1 MTFRFLLST
10 PDKTF
15 FNGPADSVICP
26 SPDGYFGIL
35 PRHAQLVAAVG
46 IGIIKVESEGGPRF
60 FVVDGGVAEVT
71 PEETVIMADLVIPA
85 SDPADA
91 EEKLEE
97 TKALRTVPVTL
108 R

>member
-10 PDKTF
+10 PDKVF
-15 FNGPADSVICP
+15 YSGSAEGVVCPGPE
-26 SPDGYFGIL
+26 GYFGIL
-35 PRHAQLVAAVG
+35 PRHAEMVAAVG
-46 IGIIKVESEGGPRF
+46 LGIIKVESGGAAAL

-71 PEETVIMADLVIPA
+71 PDETIIVADLVIPA
-85 SDPADA
+85 TGPGDA
-91 EEKLEE
+91 EVKLQE

>member
-15 FNGPADSVICP
+15 FNGPADSVVCP
-26 SPDGYFGIL
+26 GPEGYFGIL
-35 PRHAQLVAAVG
+35 PRHAQMVAAVG
-46 IGIIKVESEGGPRF
+46 LGIVKVASEGNTSY

-71 PEETVIMADLVIPA
+71 PEETILVADMAIPA

-91 EEKLEE
+91 EEKLQE
-97 TKALRTVPVTL
+97 TKALRTVPVTIH
-108 R
+108 

>member
-15 FNGPADSVICP
+15 CDGPVDSVMCP
-26 SPDGYFGIL
+26 SADGYFGIL
-35 PRHAQLVAAVG
+35 PRHAQMVAAVG
-46 IGIIKVESEGGPRF
+46 LGIIKVQAAGISKL

-71 PEETVIMADLVIPA
+71 PEETIILADLVVPA
-85 SDPADA
+85 ADSIDA
-91 EEKLEE
+91 EQKLAE
-97 TKALRTVPVTL
+97 TKALRTVPVTI

>member
-26 SPDGYFGIL
+26 TPDGYFGIL

-46 IGIIKVESEGGPRF
+46 IGIIKVESEGGPKF

-71 PEETVIMADLVIPA
+71 PEETVIMADMVISA

-97 TKALRTVPVTL
+97 TKALRTVPVKL